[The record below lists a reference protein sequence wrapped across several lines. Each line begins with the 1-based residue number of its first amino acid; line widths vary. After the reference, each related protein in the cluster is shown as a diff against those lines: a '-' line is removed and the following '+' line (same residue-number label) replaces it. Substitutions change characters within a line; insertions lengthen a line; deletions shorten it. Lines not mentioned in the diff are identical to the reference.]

1 MEVTMAYE
9 TLVYEKEGNIALVT
23 LNRPDVLNA
32 INDKMWLEIAAVFD
46 EIHRDAKMHAAIITG
61 AGRAFLAGADIAEMR
76 TMTASDAMEFLGH
89 GQAAFRAIEKCRCP
103 VIAAVNGL
111 ALGGGTELSLACDL
125 RIASDKA
132 QFGQPEINLGIIPG
146 GGGTQRLPRVVGLT
160 KAMEICLT
168 GLPIDAAE
176 AFRIGLVNRVVTA
189 ESLMDET
196 RKLAQRIASRPKLAA
211 QQVKATVNLSRS
223 MDLASGLDYEIQSC
237 SMLWYTED
245 QKEGMKAFLE
255 KRQPVFTGT

>member
-1 MEVTMAYE
+1 MAYE
-9 TLVYEKEGNIALVT
+9 TLVYEKEDNMALVR

-32 INDKMWLEIAAVFD
+32 LSTKMSLEIAAVFD
-46 EIHRDAKMHAAIITG
+46 EIQGDAEIHVVTITG
-61 AGRAFLAGADIAEMR
+61 AGRAFLVGADIAEMR
-76 TMTASDAMEFLGH
+76 SMTPPEAMGFLRRV
-89 GQAAFRAIEKCRCP
+89 QAAILAVEKCQCP

-176 AFRIGLVNRVVTA
+176 AFRIGLVNRVVPA

-196 RKLAQRIASRPKLAA
+196 RKLAQQLASRPQLALHR
-211 QQVKATVNLSRS
+211 VKAAVNLSRS
-223 MDLASGLDYEIQSC
+223 VDLASGLDYEIQSC
-237 SMLWYTED
+237 VMLWYTED
-245 QKEGMKAFLE
+245 RKEGMKAFLE
-255 KRQPVFTGT
+255 KRQPVFTGR

>member
-1 MEVTMAYE
+1 MAYE
-9 TLVYEKEGNIALVT
+9 TLIYEKEDNMALVT

-32 INDKMWLEIAAVFD
+32 LSTKMSLEIAAVFD

-61 AGRAFLAGADIAEMR
+61 AGRAFLVGADIAEMR
-76 TMTASDAMEFLGH
+76 SLTPPEAMGFLRRV
-89 GQAAFRAIEKCRCP
+89 QAAILAVEKCQCP

-176 AFRIGLVNRVVTA
+176 AFRIGLVNRVVPA

-196 RKLAQRIASRPKLAA
+196 RKLAQRLASRPQLALHRA
-211 QQVKATVNLSRS
+211 KAAVNLSRS
-223 MDLASGLDYEIQSC
+223 VDLASGLDYEIQSC
-237 SMLWYTED
+237 VMLWYTED
-245 QKEGMKAFLE
+245 RKEGMKAFLE
-255 KRQPVFTGT
+255 KRQPVFTGR

>member
-1 MEVTMAYE
+1 MAYE
-9 TLVYEKEGNIALVT
+9 TLIYEKEDNMALVT

-32 INDKMWLEIAAVFD
+32 ISTKMSLEIAAVFD
-46 EIHRDAKMHAAIITG
+46 EIQGDAEIHVVTITG
-61 AGRAFLAGADIAEMR
+61 AGRAFLVGADIAEMR
-76 TMTASDAMEFLGH
+76 SMTPPEAMGFLRRV
-89 GQAAFRAIEKCRCP
+89 QAAILAVEKCQCP

-176 AFRIGLVNRVVTA
+176 AFRIGLVNRVVPA
-189 ESLMDET
+189 ESLMDEA
-196 RKLAQRIASRPKLAA
+196 RKLAQRLASRPQLALHRA
-211 QQVKATVNLSRS
+211 KAAVNLSRS
-223 MDLASGLDYEIQSC
+223 VDLASGLDYEIQSC
-237 SMLWYTED
+237 VMLWYTED
-245 QKEGMKAFLE
+245 RKEGMKAFLE
-255 KRQPVFTGT
+255 KRQPVFTGR

>member
-1 MEVTMAYE
+1 MS
-9 TLVYEKEGNIALVT
+9 
-23 LNRPDVLNA
+23 
-32 INDKMWLEIAAVFD
+32 LEIAAVFD
-46 EIHRDAKMHAAIITG
+46 EIQGDAEIHVVTITG
-61 AGRAFLAGADIAEMR
+61 AGRAFLVGADIAEMR
-76 TMTASDAMEFLGH
+76 SLTPPEAMGFLRRV
-89 GQAAFRAIEKCRCP
+89 QAAILAVEKCQCP

-176 AFRIGLVNRVVTA
+176 AFRIGLVNRVVPA

-196 RKLAQRIASRPKLAA
+196 RKLAQQLASRPQLALHRA
-211 QQVKATVNLSRS
+211 KAAVNLSRS
-223 MDLASGLDYEIQSC
+223 VDLASGLDYEIQSC
-237 SMLWYTED
+237 VMLWYTED
-245 QKEGMKAFLE
+245 RKEGMKAFLE
-255 KRQPVFTGT
+255 KRQPVFTGR

>member
-76 TMTASDAMEFLGH
+76 TMTPSDAMEFLSH
-89 GQAAFRAIEKCRCP
+89 GQAAFRAIEKCQCP

-168 GLPIDAAE
+168 GLPVDAAE
-176 AFRIGLVNRVVTA
+176 AFRIGLVNRVVPA
-189 ESLMDET
+189 ESLMDEA
-196 RKLAQRIASRPKLAA
+196 RKLAQRLASRPQLALHRA
-211 QQVKATVNLSRS
+211 KAAVNLSRS
-223 MDLASGLDYEIQSC
+223 VDLASGLDHEIQSC
-237 SMLWYTED
+237 ATLWYTED

>member
-1 MEVTMAYE
+1 MAYE
-9 TLVYEKEGNIALVT
+9 TLIYEKEDNMALVR

-32 INDKMWLEIAAVFD
+32 LSTKMSLEIAAVFD
-46 EIHRDAKMHAAIITG
+46 EIQGDAEIHVVTITG
-61 AGRAFLAGADIAEMR
+61 AGRAFLVGADIAEMR
-76 TMTASDAMEFLGH
+76 SMTPPEAMGFLRRV
-89 GQAAFRAIEKCRCP
+89 QAAILAVEKCQCP

-176 AFRIGLVNRVVTA
+176 AFRIGLVNRVVPA

-196 RKLAQRIASRPKLAA
+196 RKLAQQLASRPQLALHR
-211 QQVKATVNLSRS
+211 VKAAVNLSRS
-223 MDLASGLDYEIQSC
+223 VDLASGLDYEIQSC
-237 SMLWYTED
+237 VMLWYTED
-245 QKEGMKAFLE
+245 RKEGMKAFLE
-255 KRQPVFTGT
+255 KRQPVFTGR